1 MKKNRK
7 TNVLIVLLLILSLF
21 SQQALML
28 SAFAQGSNITGVT
41 SSNGTFNINP
51 EKISGDMGFR
61 HYNDFQL
68 QNGDIAN
75 LIFAL
80 KENGVPISKFV
91 NLVDNRIYINGILN
105 TLNSSGGFHNGHAIF
120 VSPNGMVVG
129 ASGVLNVGSLTAIA
143 PSPVSYLKY
152 TGYYLGGA
160 ALDAAANALGVD
172 SSTISIPGATDNV
185 NLKFLK
191 ESDPGI
197 NGNIDIK
204 GKIFARDS
212 VEVIAK
218 NVNVTGDSTTRAGI
232 FAGLPAQHDVKMDTI
247 AQANDL
253 FNALVTNNIQQGS
266 GFDRDANGNII
277 IKAQSSKEATLAVP
291 YSLEIKGSTYAID
304 KLFDVVDGK
313 ITIKDGSYLDELG
326 LTVSDVRTAWQA
338 LLDTAAVVDAAD
350 PSLIDTKNAAKVTVN
365 NAVLA
370 GKNVDVNAVSKVVYA
385 AEKGSSIFDRA
396 LNTISEATGSPIA
409 DTIIDN
415 LVSSNAT
422 FNDFEGS
429 RAKAS
434 VEIGENSTLY
444 ATKNVDLKSLAVA
457 QTSIKLKSFKNP
469 KIDTSDGFYYLGT
482 KTDSSVIVKEA
493 AEVIAGEDVNVLASS
508 KNTLN
513 IKIKN
518 PTSKLDATLGDL
530 GNAPS
535 IQVSFLQAVSK
546 ADTKAEVQKGASIKA
561 GNDVNVTASNF
572 TSDQSILESV
582 ANVKEATGNS
592 RDSGIAVAVTLK
604 NTEINTSS
612 VIDGNAVADNDV
624 NVDAQNMHVAYT
636 ASNTT
641 VDKLNFAEKLA
652 NSQLA
657 GKVTSVI
664 AGKISGIQS
673 GLDAVASAGAN
684 MPSASVALVVN
695 DSKVNSTAKIGKN
708 ADINAGNNVNL
719 DSVIVDMVVNN
730 ASAKSELPVS
740 DVNASTTSY
749 IPAAGVSVIVNNQNN
764 NASAVIEDGDATTH
778 AKIVAGNDI
787 KVNATTE
794 QPMNDATFAFGLN
807 LIQTGVDVIDFADK
821 TPETANAI
829 FDFNNP
835 DWDLRVLVESLKSPV
850 DETVYD
856 ISNVLFG
863 VNNVGLTTLGLKG
876 FFNNW
881 AESKSVNPNAIGL
894 SASVVVSDIVNN
906 TNARVGDYVDLSGKN
921 AIINAANQVVQFN
934 AAGDISSLWGLAGD
948 TSGAMG
954 MGGTVMVESVDSSAV
969 SEIGDNA
976 KIIVTENVNLNSAN
990 NQNFLTAAA
999 TGSVATSDMS
1009 AAIAG
1014 TTIVQD
1020 VKGKTISSIGAS
1032 TIEAGQLD
1040 VVAGEAK
1047 ISKVKSSLDQLKKDP
1062 FADLDS
1068 DVFEVGLEDGLDV
1081 GEIKKFTEIDATV
1094 GVDTELGFAEGDL
1107 TGTSVIVGSA
1117 LAQLKDAETIKDSIS
1132 NLMITGALARQ
1143 SQTNAAAGATGSSGI
1158 AAGASVNVSEFAR
1171 AVSAVIND
1179 NADITLTKSL
1189 KVLANSTTQSLNL
1202 ALAAAFAGGADLKKE
1217 PGFIDNAKTKL
1228 KNKSDAYL
1236 TKAKSVLSKA
1246 NDVVASGDGDD
1257 SVSETG
1263 KLDENQNPI
1272 ISYKGKEYKTN
1283 ANGQYCDAETGTVL
1297 KDKSGNIIKAN
1308 NSLKADGAK
1317 SSSSL
1322 SLKNKSASTANV
1334 SGALA
1339 GSVNVQINKSTV
1351 KAEVGAANIIVG
1363 KNVDVSAT
1371 QKTSTLNIGTGLA
1384 KASTVGAGAAVNL
1397 IQNSNNTTASVN
1409 GANIDFKNTENNLNV
1424 NATENND
1431 NVQVAV
1437 GVGAAANSALNTKPN
1452 VALGGS
1458 FNVDVLNNSVVAE
1471 VKDSTIK
1478 NLDNKNAIAVNIDA
1492 ENHSTSFKGAGGLSL
1507 KTGPGVTG
1515 VGASVAGN
1523 INAIN
1528 KTTKSVVDDSSIQ
1541 NATSVKVIAN
1551 KDKTKATEE
1560 IIDVGV
1566 AGAVVAGVTTNSY
1579 TAEGALSTNVVKNEI
1594 TAQII
1599 NNSTVFAVND
1609 IEVLANSYY
1618 KSWAAAGAVGFSTSA
1633 QGIGVGIGAILNILN
1648 NEIVASIED
1657 STIQKANDVKLGS
1670 YNKDDL
1676 NYVAINMGVQSNG
1689 STADVNGIVNVI
1701 KNDISANLKNSTIS
1715 SAVNVDILSDYD
1727 ASIFGVTGV
1736 GAISAGTGN
1745 TIAGNILSNTL
1756 LSKNVA
1762 SIQGATVNATGKT
1775 SVVATSDE
1783 SIDVNPV
1790 AMAITSA
1797 GTAAAAANIGVNV
1810 VNNSTKAYID
1820 KYIDNATPS
1829 NTVNSTI
1836 TSNGI
1841 VVNAYDNTKSRT
1853 RGGTI
1858 AVTGGGTAAVAG
1870 SIATDTYLKDV
1881 SAYVDNTTVDSS
1893 GDMSV
1898 SASAQNVF
1906 GTANATNI
1914 SMSQLAADASSNSYD
1929 VSTAA
1934 MFDQWDI
1941 TFDVGGSS
1949 TTGVAGSILAKT
1961 VANEIDAYVGSNT
1974 IIEKA
1979 SSLTVSAANTTNI
1992 AAVTGNVSAG
2002 STAAVGGNIFTNINT
2017 TSVNAGIKNGAEVQ
2031 QVGKVA
2037 VNATSKQDYKALNF
2051 VVSAAGTAAVSG
2063 AINSSIIVNETN
2075 AYIEKGVDITS
2086 SGDIEVISN
2095 DSFDVQALQM
2105 AVGAAGSAAVGA
2117 IANINVFNNEVNAIV
2132 GKNDDVAVDK
2142 KGNISTTGN
2151 IKLNASSEE
2160 NYSANIAMVSGS
2172 GAAAVS
2178 GVVVSNT
2185 MASDVAAGIEEI
2197 VVSSGKLISV
2207 DAKNSFNEK
2216 NKNQTTGL
2224 KNLLTSGDDIETS
2237 SLETADKLPLVSILN
2252 IAGAASA
2259 AVSGTVV
2266 NSNVITAVD
2275 VYVRNAEV
2283 SSANGL
2289 NLNAISQMTTY
2300 DAVMGVSGSVFASVA
2315 ATVVTN
2321 TYSGVTKSEIAD
2333 SKINGSVSLD
2343 AQDKL
2348 NLNTIMFAVAGTG
2361 MGASVLPV
2369 TNLNVVEN
2377 DVYADIKNTA
2387 IDNASAVN
2395 VTANNEITVTDG
2407 IVAGSGN
2414 GIGAAVNVVPIT
2426 NVFTGKTR
2434 ASISETSSITGTSV
2448 TTNVKAKNKID
2459 STLAIVGLS
2468 GNGIGALVGGYAM
2481 TNVFDNDLESYIEKT
2496 TISTAATTNV
2506 EAESDLDMNSI
2517 MGSGSVN
2524 GVGASVI
2531 VNATTNVIKNNVK
2544 SYINDSEL
2552 SGGNVV
2558 VKAIQNANIVSNNSS
2573 ISANGVGNSTAVN
2586 SLVNVFT
2593 SNLDAYID
2601 DTEINDVS
2609 SITVMTDA
2617 DEILNNS
2624 NLGVSVSGAV
2634 ADAANSIV
2642 NVLENNSHAYID
2654 ANNKPINASG
2664 TIKVVADDN
2673 LSLVNSMGMLTA
2685 SGVAAGANINVNV
2698 INNAV
2703 KAEVLNDLVSEIKA
2717 GNLVVEALSTMY
2729 LDEKFVSASAGL
2741 VGIAGNVIINSIGSK
2756 VNLPQEIES
2765 AKITSTLT
2773 KANENYDNKVSTVSY
2788 EKDGQTKN
2796 LANEYSLTGTSTEK
2810 RGTIANLKAN
2820 VTTTGERGVVVNAK
2834 NTVKGAGAGQQVK
2847 LTNATGAAGKYAAG
2861 ASVLVTDMQYNTAAN
2876 ISGGK
2881 VAANDSVVN
2890 VSANSGINVDID
2902 TIEAT
2907 VGVVGVAGNVG
2918 YVRNNAVTD
2927 AIISNTI
2934 VDTNTVNIN
2943 STSSDNINVNVVS
2956 ASVVGV
2962 LENVSIGI
2970 AETQNNVNAKITGDD
2985 GVDIDAKNIN
2995 IIAGNSSTLNSEIE
3009 AIQVNAVAFKTVV
3022 SRAKSSA
3029 ITTALI
3035 DAAGSIDVVDK
3046 LNIIAQ
3052 SAGVSSTVTMN
3063 LGSIALA
3070 GVSLNSIGANAS
3082 SEFKAGIDN
3091 SSINVSSNN
3100 TNIKSG
3106 VSSRNNDN
3114 AATVTS
3120 EILSEK
3126 ASVSLA
3132 ETAVT
3137 NLKAEVAAKTTAVSN
3152 AGLHKSNNISLIS
3165 KLKRIANV
3173 GASSSALG
3181 VIDLGSL
3188 NMSASTNGSNNI
3200 NVSGNHQVANN
3211 FDINLVDT
3219 SNTQTQMLNAK
3230 VNLLSGSLN
3239 TAKSTIGATSTI
3251 DFGGKVTANDVK
3263 INSNV
3268 EKSAFN
3274 TADSLGVG
3282 LAIANKYQFTTSVS
3296 GDSKVNVKADMSDNT
3311 YANNLSVISKAI
3323 NKAESILSENYVA
3336 LAAIARDTS
3345 KNELLAN
3352 NYINVENANINS
3364 TGTVKFD
3371 TSSDNRATMKKDSS
3385 GVGMIVF
3392 SGGELQ
3398 NTINAN
3404 ANITV
3409 KDSNVLA
3416 DTIKMATLS
3425 NLGTIDNKDAIY
3437 TVKYKGA
3444 GVKFDTA
3451 KINNK
3456 VEQGSKIG
3464 ITSSTLAANDKM
3476 DIDVKT
3482 SSTFIQGIETDG
3494 QGFVTNI
3501 TATSNL
3507 EVKNNNELNIGEGT
3521 TISADDMTIS
3531 QDSNNKL
3538 KSYVDIDISNLG
3550 GMVQTGDANLTLN
3563 VNNKIANKG
3572 SIKGKNLVDINF
3584 MKNSINEL
3592 TQSTDVKVE
3601 AAIAVGKASG
3611 SLTYNVA
3618 NALEVAQNADI
3629 TSAQDIVVNY
3639 ASGNN
3644 FMNSNVHSKKVS
3656 RIVFGIP
3663 IKSESSSKNISQTVT
3678 NSLDLKGEIVAG
3690 SNAKR
3695 YMLIDK
3701 DGNVDMASLVG
3712 FLESEYKVID
3722 AVNMD
3727 GETITNEAI
3736 AAIEKQIN
3744 ELTDMINTLNSDE
3757 QVYSNEISRYETLI
3771 SELQSIYNSINDKST
3786 ILESTVETT
3795 MKNNIQAG
3803 VVLADGE
3810 TNANKI
3816 SQDVFDRIYD
3826 NYSTGDFE
3834 TYLSNFVVTAEQKDS
3849 NGVVTQPEVK
3859 LTSAQITN
3867 FVNSVTTEQAKIST
3881 IAEADVSL
3889 YNGQIIVSDANEFT
3903 TIKNDMNSSLNALK
3917 QHKERLSAY
3926 HAEITTQINSLT
3938 SDIAANNAQKSYLE
3952 QNPLSDFVVEKAA
3965 IEFGNLFVKAAKID
3979 LKGIKNTEIT
3989 DNGNFKIYSPS
4000 LVIDNYSNRDLIF
4013 KNIDLGH
4020 PAYTGLNINGKNYN
4034 SYLNTLRP
4042 VNSDTVSTSAIGQ
4055 LVHYMS
4061 VETGAD
4067 LADINNIVIN
4077 NYYDALNPAL
4087 SNAIASDITFS
4098 GYVITPKKVEVFN
4111 DSGNIDFAS
4120 YITSVSKNIMATQ
4133 GDVNYIAPS
4142 TTLTLQSGDK
4152 ILAGKDVNINANNIV
4167 MNGNIKAG
4175 YGNRNLTITDDMLN
4189 NLIVD
4194 PTTGEQNM
4202 IDLSAGNKSAYLNET
4217 NNIKALYKDGKILLF
4232 NTKQEGGNVKLT
4244 GTVSGNGAILYTN
4257 GYADVKI
4264 DNQTTKQLVVNVL
4277 ENNRMD
4283 GVVANAG
4290 SITNITNQGK
4300 NKATTEIKSK
4310 GLVDIIGAILNGK
4323 NNKVTDEK
4331 SVVSINSENGVNI
4344 NKKEDLLGQTVPTI
4358 DAIGDVNI
4366 TNSNSAV
4373 NVDGVINVVDGD
4385 LLITNN
4391 GTNTTINEAVKNEA
4405 GNVTVLNSNGKLHI
4419 TSNGSITNNNGDT
4432 SLTNNGDGGMEL
4444 SGSVLN
4450 EIGNIALTNTGAEL
4464 LVNTSVT
4471 ANSGNI
4477 TTNNSGENGTTLTEN
4492 ACISANGANSKLEMS
4507 NTNGGITVAN
4517 GAQVVNNSQ
4526 TNTDNLKISNSGT
4539 GLLSILG
4546 SIFNKKGNI
4555 VVDNTNAQSGIAI
4568 ATTGMIKNEAGNI
4581 TISNKGAQGFD
4592 VDGRIQDV
4600 SGNIAIINEA
4610 SNLVIGEYASTN
4622 DNYIL
4627 AENGDVVITQI
4638 NGNILNGI
4646 VDADTVSVNQN
4657 HNLGNVDK
4665 AYKTLIN
4672 SQGNLVFNIQNG
4684 NLGADSHA
4692 IAGKES
4698 GFGINASTRDY
4709 TESIN
4714 VNVAGA
4720 LKADAVNNG
4729 LFNLRAK
4736 ESNLNIDSI
4745 ATDGNVM
4752 ITVADW
4758 KQADVSPAP
4767 QTESY
4772 YQGYSILNSSAD
4784 STKPNVTGK
4793 NISLISSNDIGSSAK
4808 KLTYK
4813 QLSDGS
4819 LSVLS
4824 ENNINISGLGD
4835 NDTVWQ
4841 MIAKRGNLDF
4851 SLSGDAQIREI
4862 AAAKNMKV
4870 VSTGENLTIYD
4881 LGKISNITPDDDILY
4896 AHDGIDL
4903 NSSNMA
4909 SEQIALSVLG
4919 DNSTLNIYNAYV
4931 KGLDNNKSDVEL
4943 KADNIIAHAYDA
4955 PSSVVSTKENPSGF
4969 DPKLDRTYANDI
4981 TDSAAVKD
4989 LKASG
4994 FNAVG
4999 AGKALK
5005 FDIQGVSKSDVVAAG
5020 GNGNSRDYNMQNPVM
5035 PTKPEFINPNAF
5047 KKPVAKAENVSLSL
5061 NSGENSS
5068 IENRGLLINKL
5079 YADNAYVDTKDLN
5092 LKALDTYIT
5101 NYGEFRNGNRGA
5113 SAGGHIIG
5121 DEYRWLNIVDNDY
5134 KRNIANIFGVPVT
5147 SQIYTALTGSF
5158 MLEMG
5163 DVIALGTKAP
5173 VVLYNPNNVI
5183 TNPATENSFFRL
5195 TYKDNK
5201 IQYTT
5206 TTPEFDE
5213 IDKST
5218 YIPNKRNHIR
5228 FSVISDGI
5236 VQVANKTI
5244 NEQSGIVSVLDIS
5257 KGGLLVMHDGSLKI
5271 NEKFVIELSYNDIS
5285 TRVETEVVRLG
5296 ADNMAGLK
5304 FINMDKAT
5312 ANKIL
5317 YMNMSLR
5324 ANRDVKVKLSNN

>member
-1 MKKNRK
+1 
-7 TNVLIVLLLILSLF
+7 
-21 SQQALML
+21 ML
-28 SAFAQGSNITGVT
+28 SAFAQSSNITGVT
-41 SSNGTFNINP
+41 LSGGTFNINP

-80 KENGVPISKFV
+80 KENGIPISKFV
-91 NLVDNRIYINGILN
+91 NLVDNHIYINGILN
-105 TLNSSGGFHNGHAIF
+105 TVNSSGGFHNGHAIF

-143 PSPVSYLKY
+143 PNVTSYLKY
-152 TGYYLGGA
+152 TGYYLGTA
-160 ALDAAANALGVD
+160 ALNSAANALGVD
-172 SSTISIPGATDNV
+172 SSVISIPGITDEV
-185 NLKFLK
+185 NLKLLK
-191 ESDPGI
+191 ESDP
-197 NGNIDIK
+197 NTTGNIDIK
-204 GKIFARDS
+204 GRIFARDS
-212 VEVIAK
+212 VELIGK
-218 NVNVTGDSTTRAGI
+218 NVTVGGDANSRAGI
-232 FAGLPAQHDVKMDTI
+232 FAGLPAQHDVKMETI

-253 FNALVTNNIQQGS
+253 FNALVTNNIQQGN

-277 IKAQSSKEATLAVP
+277 IKAQSNKEVTLAIPDTLLV
-291 YSLEIKGSTYAID
+291 KGTKYAID
-304 KLFDVVDGK
+304 KLFDVVDDK
-313 ITIKDGSYLDELG
+313 ITIKAGSELDQLG
-326 LTVSDVRTAWQA
+326 LSVDDVKAAWQLVLEA
-338 LLDTAAVVDAAD
+338 TDVVDASD
-350 PSLIDTKNAAKVTVN
+350 PDLINTQNAAKVTVK

-385 AEKGSSIFDRA
+385 AEKGASIFDRM

-409 DTIIDN
+409 ETIIDN

-429 RAKAS
+429 RAKSS
-434 VEIGENSTLY
+434 VEIGENSTLF

-457 QTSIKLKSFKNP
+457 QTSIKLKSHKNP

-482 KTDSSVIVKEA
+482 KTDSSVIVKEK
-493 AEVIAGEDVNVLASS
+493 AEIIAGEDVNVQASS

-518 PTSKLDATLGDL
+518 PTSKLDATLGEL

-535 IQVSFLQAVSK
+535 IQVSFLQAVSNS
-546 ADTKAEVQKGASIKA
+546 DTKAEVQKDASVKA
-561 GNDVNVTASNF
+561 GKDVNVTASNF
-572 TSDQSILESV
+572 TSDQSVLKSV
-582 ANVKEATGNS
+582 ANVKEATGTSSNA
-592 RDSGIAVAVTLK
+592 GVAVAVTLK

-612 VIDGNAVADNDV
+612 ILDGKVVAGNDV

-641 VDKLNFAEKLA
+641 VDEFDVSEKQTK
-652 NSQLA
+652 SQIA
-657 GKVTSVI
+657 GKVTGVI
-664 AGKISGIQS
+664 AGKIGGIQE
-673 GLDAVASAGAN
+673 GLDAIATVGAN
-684 MPSASVALVVN
+684 LPSASVALVVN
-695 DSKVNSTAKIGKN
+695 DSDVNSTAKIGKN

-740 DVNASTTSY
+740 AVSSSSSSSSSY

-764 NASAVIEDGDATTH
+764 NASAVIEDGDASTH
-778 AKIVAGNDI
+778 AKIVAGNDMNV
-787 KVNATTE
+787 KATTE

-807 LIQTGVDVIDFADK
+807 LLQTGIDAIDFADE

-835 DWDLRVLVESLKSPV
+835 DWDLRVLVERLKSPV
-850 DETVYD
+850 DELSYD
-856 ISNVLFG
+856 ISNVVFG
-863 VNNVGLTTLGLKG
+863 IKNSGLTTLGLKG

-894 SASVVVSDIVNN
+894 SASVVVSDVVNN
-906 TNARVGDYVDLSGKN
+906 TKARIGNYADFSGKN
-921 AIINAANQVVQFN
+921 AIINAANQVIQFN
-934 AAGDISSLWGLAGD
+934 AAGDISSLWGIIGD
-948 TSGAMG
+948 TSGAKG
-954 MGGTVMVESVDSSAV
+954 MGGTVIVESVDSNAV

-976 KIIVTENVNLNSAN
+976 KVIATKNVKINSAN
-990 NQNFLTAAA
+990 NQNFLTAAM
-999 TGSVATSDMS
+999 TGSKSTSDKGV
-1009 AAIAG
+1009 AISG

-1020 VKGKTISSIGAS
+1020 VKGKTTSSIGAS
-1032 TIEAGQLD
+1032 TIEAEQLD

-1062 FADLDS
+1062 FAELDS
-1068 DVFEVGLEDGLDV
+1068 DIFEVGLEDGLDV
-1081 GEIKKFTEIDATV
+1081 GEIKKFTEIDAAV
-1094 GVDTELGFAEGDL
+1094 GIDTELGFAEGDL

-1132 NLMITGALARQ
+1132 NLMITGALAQ
-1143 SQTNAAAGATGSSGI
+1143 QTQTSATSGTGSSGI
-1158 AAGASVNVSEFAR
+1158 AVGATVNVSEFAR
-1171 AVSAVIND
+1171 EVSALIN
-1179 NADITLTKSL
+1179 NAADITLAKGL
-1189 KVLANSTTQSLNL
+1189 NVLANSTTQSLNL
-1202 ALAAAFAGGADLKKE
+1202 ALAGAFAGGADLKKE
-1217 PGFIDNAKTKL
+1217 PGFIDNTKTKL

-1236 TKAKSVLSKA
+1236 TKAKGVLSKA
-1246 NDVVASGDGDD
+1246 TDVVESGQGDGDD
-1257 SVSETG
+1257 AVSETG

-1283 ANGQYCDAETGTVL
+1283 SNGQYCDAKTGEVL
-1297 KDKSGNIIKAN
+1297 KDQNGNIIKAN
-1308 NSLKADGAK
+1308 NSLNADGTK

-1322 SLKNKSASTANV
+1322 SLKNKSTSMSNV

-1339 GSVNVQINKSTV
+1339 GAVNTQINKSTV
-1351 KAEVGAANIIVG
+1351 KAEVGAAKIVVG
-1363 KNVDVSAT
+1363 KDVNINAT
-1371 QKTSTLNIGTGLA
+1371 QKTSTLNIGTGFA

-1409 GANIDFKNTENNLNV
+1409 GANIDFKNTANILKV
-1424 NATENND
+1424 NAEENND

-1437 GVGAAANSALNTKPN
+1437 GVGAAANSSINTKPN

-1471 VKDSTIK
+1471 VKNSTIK
-1478 NLDNKNAIAVNIDA
+1478 NVDNNNSIAINIGA

-1507 KTGPGVTG
+1507 KTGTGVTG

-1523 INAIN
+1523 VNAIN
-1528 KTTKSVVDDSSIQ
+1528 KTTKSVVDNANIQ

-1551 KDKTKATEE
+1551 KDNTKPTEE

-1566 AGAVVAGVTTNSY
+1566 AGAIIAGTTTNSY

-1594 TAQII
+1594 IAQIV
-1599 NNSTVFAVND
+1599 NNSTVLAIND
-1609 IEVLANSYY
+1609 IKVLANSYY
-1618 KSWAAAGAVGFSTSA
+1618 KSWAAAGAVGFSTST
-1633 QGIGVGIGAILNILN
+1633 QGIGVGVGAILNILN
-1648 NEIVASIED
+1648 NEIIASIED
-1657 STIQKANDVKLGS
+1657 SEIQKANNVKLGS

-1689 STADVNGIVNVI
+1689 STAEVNGIVNVI
-1701 KNDISANLKNSTIS
+1701 KNDISANLKNSIIIS
-1715 SAVNVDILSDYD
+1715 AANVDILSDYD

-1736 GAISAGTGN
+1736 GAISAGAGN

-1756 LSKNVA
+1756 LNKNVA
-1762 SIQGATVNATGKT
+1762 SIQGATVNATGET

-1790 AMAITSA
+1790 AMAITST
-1797 GTAAAAANIGVNV
+1797 GTVAAAANVGVNV

-1820 KYIDNATPS
+1820 KYTDKATPS

-1841 VVNAYDNTKSRT
+1841 VVNAQDNTSSRT
-1853 RGGTI
+1853 RGGTL

-1881 SAYVDNTTVDSS
+1881 SAYVDNATVNSS
-1893 GDMSV
+1893 SAMTV

-1906 GTANATNI
+1906 GTANAADI
-1914 SMSQLAADASSNSYD
+1914 SMSQLASDASSSTYD
-1929 VSTAA
+1929 VSGAA

-1949 TTGVAGSILAKT
+1949 TMGVAGSILAKT

-1979 SSLTVSAANTTNI
+1979 SALTVSATNTTNI
-1992 AAVTGNVSAG
+1992 AAVSGNVSAG
-2002 STAAVGGNIFTNINT
+2002 NTAAVGGNIFMNVNT
-2017 TSVNAGIKNGAEVQ
+2017 ASVNAGIKNGAKVQ
-2031 QVGKVA
+2031 QVGNVT

-2051 VVSAAGTAAVSG
+2051 AVSAAGTAAVSG
-2063 AINSSIIVNETN
+2063 AVNSSIIVNETN
-2075 AYIEKGVDITS
+2075 AYIEKGVEITS
-2086 SGDIEVISN
+2086 SGDIEVSAN
-2095 DSFDVQALQM
+2095 DSLDVQALQM
-2105 AVGAAGSAAVGA
+2105 AVGAAGSVAVGA
-2117 IANINVFNNEVNAIV
+2117 IANVNVFNNEVNAIV
-2132 GKNDDVAVDK
+2132 GKNDDSAVDK
-2142 KGNISTTGN
+2142 KGNVSTTGN
-2151 IKLNASSEE
+2151 IKLNASSAE
-2160 NYSANIAMVSGS
+2160 NYSANVAMVSGS
-2172 GAAAVS
+2172 GTAAVS

-2185 MASDVAAGIEEI
+2185 IASDVAAGIEEI
-2197 VVSSGKLISV
+2197 AVSSDKLISV

-2224 KNLLTSGDDIETS
+2224 KSLLTSGNDMGTS
-2237 SLETADKLPLVSILN
+2237 SLETADKLPLVSVLS
-2252 IAGAASA
+2252 IAAAA
-2259 AVSGTVV
+2259 GTAVSGTVV
-2266 NSNVITAVD
+2266 NTNLITAVD
-2275 VYVRNAEV
+2275 AYVRNADV
-2283 SSANGL
+2283 SAVNGL
-2289 NLNAISQMTTY
+2289 NLNTLSQMTTY

-2321 TYSGVTKSEIAD
+2321 TYSGVTKSEIT
-2333 SKINGSVSLD
+2333 GSQIEGDVSVD

-2348 NLNTIMFAVAGTG
+2348 NLNTIMFAVAGSGT
-2361 MGASVLPV
+2361 GASVLPV
-2369 TNLNVVEN
+2369 TNSNIIKN
-2377 DVYADIKNTA
+2377 NVYADIKNTT
-2387 IDNASAVN
+2387 IETASNVN
-2395 VTANNEITVTDG
+2395 VTANNEISVTDG

-2434 ASISETSSITGTSV
+2434 ASISETSSITGTAV
-2448 TTNVKAKNKID
+2448 DTNVNAKNKID

-2468 GNGIGALVGGYAM
+2468 GNGIGASVGGYAM
-2481 TNVFDNDLESYIEKT
+2481 TNVFDNDLEAYIEKT

-2506 EAESDLDMNSI
+2506 EAESDLDMKSI
-2517 MGSGSVN
+2517 MGAGSVN
-2524 GVGASVI
+2524 GIGASVI
-2531 VNATTNVIKNNVK
+2531 VNATTNVIKNNIK
-2544 SYINDSEL
+2544 SYINETEI
-2552 SGGNVV
+2552 SGGNIL
-2558 VKAIQNANIVSNNSS
+2558 VKAIQNANIVSNNSN

-2593 SNLDAYID
+2593 NNLEAYIN
-2601 DTEINDVS
+2601 DTKINNAS

-2634 ADAANSIV
+2634 ADTANSIV
-2642 NVLENNSHAYID
+2642 NVLENNSHAYINS
-2654 ANNKPINASG
+2654 NNKSITA
-2664 TIKVVADDN
+2664 TDTLKVTADDN
-2673 LSLVNSMGMLTA
+2673 LSLVNTMGMLTA

-2717 GNLVVEALSTMY
+2717 GNLVVESLSTMY

-2756 VNLPQEIES
+2756 VNLPQEIEN
-2765 AKITSTLT
+2765 AKINSTLS
-2773 KANENYDNKVSTVSY
+2773 KANENYNNKVSTVSY
-2788 EKDGQTKN
+2788 EKDGQTKS
-2796 LANEYSLTGTSTEK
+2796 LANEYSLTSTSTEK
-2810 RGTIANLKAN
+2810 RGTVANLKAN
-2820 VTTTGERGVVVNAK
+2820 VVTTSENGVSVNAK
-2834 NTVKGAGAGQQVK
+2834 NTVKGAGSEQQVK

-2861 ASVLVTDMQYNTAAN
+2861 ASVLVTDMQYNTSAN

-2881 VAANDSVVN
+2881 VTANNSDVN
-2890 VSANSGINVDID
+2890 VSANSGINADID
-2902 TIEAT
+2902 TIKAT

-2927 AIISNTI
+2927 AIISNTT
-2934 VDTNTVNIN
+2934 VNANNVNIN
-2943 STSSDNINVNVVS
+2943 STSSDKINVNVIS
-2956 ASVVGV
+2956 AAISGV
-2962 LENVSIGI
+2962 LANVSIGI
-2970 AETQNNVNAKITGDD
+2970 AETQNNVNAKITGDA

-2995 IIAGNSSTLNSEIE
+2995 IIASNSSTLNSEIE
-3009 AIQVNAVAFKTVV
+3009 SIQVNAASFNTIV

-3029 ITTALI
+3029 ITNALI
-3035 DAAGSIDVVDK
+3035 DASGSIDVVNK
-3046 LNIIAQ
+3046 LNIVAQ

-3063 LGSIALA
+3063 LGSIAFA
-3070 GVSLNSIGANAS
+3070 GVSANSIGANVS

-3106 VSSRNNDN
+3106 VSSTNNDN
-3114 AATVTS
+3114 VATVTA

-3132 ETAVT
+3132 ETSVT
-3137 NLKAEVAAKTTAVSN
+3137 NLNAEVAAKTTAVSN
-3152 AGLHKSNNISLIS
+3152 AGLHKANNISLIS
-3165 KLKRIANV
+3165 KLKRIAKV
-3173 GASSSALG
+3173 GASSKSLG

-3200 NVSGNHQVANN
+3200 NVGGSHQVANN
-3211 FDINLVDT
+3211 FDINLDDT

-3251 DFGGKVTANDVK
+3251 DFGGKVTAKDVK
-3263 INSNV
+3263 INSNI

-3274 TADSLGVG
+3274 TADSLSAG
-3282 LAIANKYQFTTSVS
+3282 LAHANKYQFTTSVS
-3296 GDSKVNVKADMSDNT
+3296 GNSTVNVKAEMQDEA
-3311 YANNLSVISKAI
+3311 YANNLSVVSKAV

-3364 TGTVKFD
+3364 TGTVNLD
-3371 TSSDNRATMKKDSS
+3371 VSSDNRATMKKNS
-3385 GVGMIVF
+3385 GGAEMVVF

-3409 KDSNVLA
+3409 KASNVLA
-3416 DTIKMATLS
+3416 ETIKMATLS
-3425 NLGTIDNKDAIY
+3425 NLGTVDNKDTIY

-3444 GVKFDTA
+3444 GVKFETA

-3456 VEQGSKIG
+3456 IEQGSKID
-3464 ITSSTLAANDKM
+3464 IASSTLAANDKM

-3482 SSTFIQGIETDG
+3482 SSTFTQGIETDG
-3494 QGFVTNI
+3494 QGFVTKN

-3507 EVKNNNELNIGEGT
+3507 EVKNNNELNIGEGA
-3521 TISADDMTIS
+3521 TISANDLTLS

-3538 KSYVDIDISNLG
+3538 KSYVDIDVSHLG
-3550 GMVQTGDANLTLN
+3550 GKDQIGEANLTLN
-3563 VNNKIANKG
+3563 VNNEIVNKG
-3572 SIKGKNLVDINF
+3572 TIKGKNLIDINF
-3584 MKNSINEL
+3584 MKNSTNEL
-3592 TQSTDVKVE
+3592 TQSSNVEIE
-3601 AAIAVGKASG
+3601 AAVATGNSNGK
-3611 SLTYNVA
+3611 LTYNV
-3618 NALEVAQNADI
+3618 NNSLEVAKNANI
-3629 TSAQDIVVNY
+3629 TSAKDIVVNY

-3644 FMNSNVHSKKVS
+3644 FMDSTVHSKKVS
-3656 RIVFGIP
+3656 RIAFGIP
-3663 IKSESSSKNISQTVT
+3663 ITSESSSKNISQNVT
-3678 NSLDLKGEIVAG
+3678 NSLTLNGEIVAG
-3690 SNAKR
+3690 SSSKR

-3701 DGNVDMASLVG
+3701 DGNVDMSALVG

-3727 GETITNEAI
+3727 SETVTNDAI
-3736 AAIEKQIN
+3736 AAIEKQIS
-3744 ELTDMINTLNSDE
+3744 ELTDKLNTLKSD
-3757 QVYSNEISRYETLI
+3757 QQRYSSEISRYATLI
-3771 SELQSIYNSINDKST
+3771 SELQSVYNSIKDKSAISEAT
-3786 ILESTVETT
+3786 LKNT
-3795 MKNNIQAG
+3795 MKNNIQNN
-3803 VVLADGE
+3803 VVLADKE
-3810 TNANKI
+3810 TNANKV
-3816 SQDVFDRIYD
+3816 SKDVFNRIYD
-3826 NYSTGDFE
+3826 NYSDGDLE
-3834 TYLSNFVVTAEQKDS
+3834 TYLTNFVVTAEQKDS
-3849 NGVVTQPEVK
+3849 KGNVTQPEVK
-3859 LTSAQITN
+3859 LTSAQIDN
-3867 FVNSVTTEQAKIST
+3867 ILNSVTTEQNKVST
-3881 IAEADVSL
+3881 LTGTDVML
-3889 YNGQIIVSDANEFT
+3889 YNGQIIVSDTNDFAAV
-3903 TIKNDMNSSLNALK
+3903 KNNINSSLEDLNQYKA
-3917 QHKERLSAY
+3917 SINTY
-3926 HAEITTQINSLT
+3926 YTEITTQINSLT
-3938 SDIAANNAQKSYLE
+3938 ADIAANNAQKSYLE
-3952 QNPLSDFVVEKAA
+3952 QNPLSDLVVEKAA
-3965 IEFGNLFVKAAKID
+3965 IEFGNLFVKASKID
-3979 LKGIKNTEIT
+3979 LKGIKNTEIKG
-3989 DNGNFKIYSPS
+3989 NGNFKIYSPS

-4020 PAYTGLNINGKNYN
+4020 PNYTGLNINGKNYN
-4034 SYLNTLRP
+4034 SYLNTLQP
-4042 VNSDTVSTSAIGQ
+4042 VNSDTVTTSAIGN

-4061 VETGAD
+4061 VEEGTDVAN
-4067 LADINNIVIN
+4067 INNIVIN

-4098 GYVITPKKVEVFN
+4098 GYVIAPKKFEVFN
-4111 DSGNIDFAS
+4111 DSGNIDFSS

-4133 GDVNYIAPS
+4133 GDVNYNTPS
-4142 TTLTLQSGDK
+4142 TTLTLKSGDK
-4152 ILAGKDVNINANNIV
+4152 ISAGKDVNINANNIV
-4167 MNGNIKAG
+4167 MNGEIKAG

-4189 NLIVD
+4189 NLVVD
-4194 PTTGEQNM
+4194 PSTGEQNM

-4217 NNIKALYKDGKILLF
+4217 NNIKALYKNGKILLF

-4244 GTVSGNGAILYTN
+4244 GTVTGNGAILYTN
-4257 GYADVKI
+4257 GYADIKI
-4264 DNQTTKQLVVNVL
+4264 DNQTTKPLVVNVL

-4283 GVVANAG
+4283 GVIANAG

-4310 GLVDIIGAILNGK
+4310 GLVDIIGAVLNGK
-4323 NNKVTDEK
+4323 NNKIIDEK
-4331 SVVSINSENGVNI
+4331 SVLSINSENGVNI
-4344 NKKEDLLGQTVPTI
+4344 NKKQNSLGQTVSTI

-4366 TNSNSAV
+4366 TNTSSAV
-4373 NVDGVINVVDGD
+4373 NVNGVINVANGD
-4385 LLITNN
+4385 LSITNN
-4391 GTNTTINEAVKNEA
+4391 GTDTTINEAIKNA
-4405 GNVTVLNSNGKLHI
+4405 SGNITVLNNNGKLYV
-4419 TSNGSITNNNGDT
+4419 TSNASITNNNGNT
-4432 SLTNNGDGGMEL
+4432 ILTNNGAGGTEL
-4444 SGSVLN
+4444 SGSILN
-4450 EIGNIALTNTGAEL
+4450 EVGNIMLTNTGAEL

-4477 TTNNSGENGTTLTEN
+4477 TTNNSGETGTTLTEN
-4492 ACISANGANSKLEMS
+4492 ARINAKGADSKVEIS

-4517 GAQVVNNSQ
+4517 GAQVANNSQ
-4526 TNTDNLKISNSGT
+4526 TNTDNLKISNAGT
-4539 GLLSILG
+4539 GLISVLG
-4546 SIFNKKGNI
+4546 SVFNKKGNTI
-4555 VVDNTNAQSGIAI
+4555 INNTNTQSGIALS
-4568 ATTGMIKNEAGNI
+4568 TTGMIKNETGNI
-4581 TISNKGAQGFD
+4581 DISNKGAQGLD
-4592 VDGRIQDV
+4592 IDGKIQDV
-4600 SGNIAIINEA
+4600 SGNITITNEA

-4627 AENGDVVITQI
+4627 AENGDIFINQL

-4646 VDADTVSVNQN
+4646 IDEDTIASNQN

-4672 SQGNLVFNIQNG
+4672 SQGNLTFNIQNG
-4684 NLGADSHA
+4684 NLGTASNV
-4692 IAGKES
+4692 IAGKEP
-4698 GFGINASTRDY
+4698 GFSINASTRDY

-4714 VNVAGA
+4714 VNVSGSV
-4720 LKADAVNNG
+4720 KADANNNN

-4736 ESNLNIDSI
+4736 DSNLNIDSV

-4758 KQADVSPAP
+4758 KQADESPAP

-4772 YQGYSILNSSAD
+4772 YQGYSILNSSTD
-4784 STKPNVTGK
+4784 NTKPNITGK
-4793 NISLISSNDIGSSAK
+4793 NISMISSNDVGSSSEK
-4808 KLTYK
+4808 FTYK

-4819 LSVLS
+4819 ISVLS

-4841 MIAKRGNLDF
+4841 MIAKRGNIDY

-4862 AAAKNMKV
+4862 AAAKNMKI

-4881 LGKISNITPDDDILY
+4881 LGKITNIEPDDDILY
-4896 AHDGIDL
+4896 AHDGIAL

-4909 SEQIALSVLG
+4909 SEQIELNVLG
-4919 DNSTLNIYNAYV
+4919 DNSTLNIYNAYI
-4931 KGLDNNKSDVEL
+4931 KGLDNNKSDVIL

-4955 PSSVVSTKENPSGF
+4955 PSSVVATKENPNGF
-4969 DPKLDRTYANDI
+4969 DAKLGRTYANDI
-4981 TDSAAVKD
+4981 TNSSAVKD

-4999 AGKALK
+4999 TGKALS
-5005 FDIQGVSKSDVVAAG
+5005 FDIQGVSKADVAAAG
-5020 GNGNSRDYNMQNPVM
+5020 GNENSRDYNTQNPIV
-5035 PTKPEFINPNAF
+5035 PSKPEFVNPNAF
-5047 KKPVAKAENVSLSL
+5047 KNQVAKAENVSISL

-5068 IENRGLLINKL
+5068 TENRGLLINKL

-5092 LKALDTYIT
+5092 LKALDAYIT

-5113 SAGGHIIG
+5113 SAGGHLIG
-5121 DEYRWLNIVDNDY
+5121 NEYRWLNIVDNDY

-5158 MLEMG
+5158 RLDMG
-5163 DVIALGTKAP
+5163 DVIALDTKAP

-5206 TTPEFDE
+5206 TTSEFDE

-5218 YIPNKRNHIR
+5218 YLPNKRNHIR
-5228 FSVISDGI
+5228 FKVISDGI
-5236 VQVANKTI
+5236 IQVANKTI

-5257 KGGLLVMHDGSLKI
+5257 KGGLLVTHDGSLKI
-5271 NEKFVIELSYNDIS
+5271 NEKFVIELFYNDIS

-5296 ADNMAGLK
+5296 ADNRAGLK

-5324 ANRDVKVKLSNN
+5324 ANKDVKVKLSNN